1 MIIKNVN
8 GEMSVNIDPSKIKVV
23 STKKKTN
30 GSSFSPRRDGI
41 DIMLRI
47 EDIKS
52 IQASVIQGT
61 IIHFKDNKEEN
72 LKTHVRQPYSTVCEL
87 INKATEDERRFQL
100 TKAIVESTHLQ
111 VTQLLG
117 NNKQTSPITQLTD
130 KLLEEIRE
138 RQK

>member
-1 MIIKNVN
+1 MPFIKLTTLKDNV
-8 GEMSVNIDPSKIKVV
+8 EVTVR
-23 STKKKTN
+23 T
-30 GSSFSPRRDGI
+30 
-41 DIMLRI
+41 
-47 EDIKS
+47 EDIKFVQQS
-52 IQASVIQGT
+52 AIQGT

-117 NNKQTSPITQLTD
+117 NNKQTSPITQLVD
-130 KLLEEIRE
+130 KLLEEIRN
-138 RQK
+138 RQH

>member
-1 MIIKNVN
+1 MPFIKL
-8 GEMSVNIDPSKIKVV
+8 
-23 STKKKTN
+23 TT
-30 GSSFSPRRDGI
+30 RRDGI

-52 IQASVIQGT
+52 IQASAIQGT
-61 IIHFKDNKEEN
+61 IIHLKDNKEEN
-72 LKTHVRQPYSTVCEL
+72 LKTHVRQPYPTVCEL

-130 KLLEEIRE
+130 KLLEEIRN
-138 RQK
+138 RQH